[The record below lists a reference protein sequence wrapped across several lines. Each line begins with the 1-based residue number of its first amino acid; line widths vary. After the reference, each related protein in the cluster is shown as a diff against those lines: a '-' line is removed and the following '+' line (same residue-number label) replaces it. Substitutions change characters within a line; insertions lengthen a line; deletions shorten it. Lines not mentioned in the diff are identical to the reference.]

1 MTTINTQ
8 KQELQE
14 DIAIVS
20 RLIYGNWMTQVTY
33 VFAELGIADL
43 LFSEAKD
50 LNFLAEKLS
59 VQKNYFKR
67 FLRCAS
73 DLGLLSYDVSTGLYT
88 LSGRG
93 KLLSSAH
100 PYSKREEA
108 RLNGADYR
116 YQPWGNLIKILKY
129 GMSEEYSPTYKNG
142 SLDYLKDKPE
152 QLKTFHKAM
161 SGISHIENEN
171 IVKHYDFSKFSHVLD
186 IGSGEGSFVKA
197 ILDKAPHLSGY
208 MFDLKET
215 FDKDIEEKYKGRL
228 IQKYGNFFDEVPDCA
243 DLYTMKNV
251 IHNWPENKVIK
262 LLENTRNAMLSGR
275 NNPTPA
281 EQKRLLVIE
290 NIVPENDED
299 SIANWMDLNF
309 MILIDGAER
318 TLNEYGHLGRKC
330 GMVLKKSIKTDS
342 GRHILEFALA

>member
-1 MTTINTQ
+1 MTVQNE
-8 KQELQE
+8 ELQE
-14 DIAIVS
+14 NIAIVS

-33 VFAELGIADL
+33 VIAELGIPDL
-43 LFSEAKD
+43 LASEAKN
-50 LNFLAEKLS
+50 LNYLAETLGL
-59 VQKNYFKR
+59 QKNYLKR

-73 DLGLLSYDVSTGLYT
+73 DLGFLSYDAETGLYT
-88 LSGRG
+88 LSPRG
-93 KLLSSAH
+93 KLLSSDH

-116 YQPWGNLIKILKY
+116 YQPWGNLIKILKN

-142 SLDYLKDKPE
+142 SLNYLKDKPE

-161 SGISHIENEN
+161 SGISHTENEN
-171 IVKHYDFSKFSHVLD
+171 IVKHYDFSKFSRVLD
-186 IGSGEGSFVKA
+186 IGSGEGSFIKS
-197 ILDKAPHLSGY
+197 ILDRTPHLLGC

-215 FDKDIEEKYKGRL
+215 FDRDIEDKYQGRL
-228 IQKYGNFFDEVPDCA
+228 IQKFGDFFDEIPDYA

-251 IHNWPENKVIK
+251 IHNWPENKAIK
-262 LLENTRNAMLSGR
+262 LLENARDAMLSGK
-275 NNPTPA
+275 NNNTPLK
-281 EQKRLLVIE
+281 EKRLLIIE

-318 TLNEYGHLGRKC
+318 TISEYSHIACKC
-330 GMVLKKSIKTDS
+330 GLVLKDAVKTDS